1 MKSNKANILYK
12 NITTYTNSNY
22 AKFLNFHNDKYE
34 FSYNFYTIVMSI
46 LFCYCIIVNIKNKNV
61 LSTLIFLLVLIG
73 FIFTR
78 FYFPIRRLK
87 KTKNNIKKKSTST
100 HTFLFYNYYLKVD
113 IETLYYF
120 KLYKVFE
127 TKDCFYLY
135 INQDYALMLD
145 KKGFKIGTVDEFRN
159 FIKKK
164 CLFKYKSL

>member
-1 MKSNKANILYK
+1 M
-12 NITTYTNSNY
+12 
-22 AKFLNFHNDKYE
+22 
-34 FSYNFYTIVMSI
+34 
-46 LFCYCIIVNIKNKNV
+46 
-61 LSTLIFLLVLIG
+61 STLIFLLVLIG